1 MRVSYHVAIRMI
13 ELKTAKEL
21 ERMAKACQISAIALQ
36 EAGKSIEPGMS
47 TKELD
52 HIIEKKIRSFGAKP
66 NFLGYGGFPGSA
78 CISLND
84 TVIHGIPSRDIIIRD
99 GDIVSVDTGAFYDDF
114 NGDNAYTF
122 AVGEISAEAKALLDA
137 TNESLYE
144 GIKAVKPGARIGDI
158 GFAVQSYVEARG
170 YAVVRKFVG
179 HGVGRHLHEAP
190 DVPNF
195 GKPGH
200 GVRLAAGMT
209 IAIEP
214 MINIKGEDVRTLK
227 DGWTVKTVSGSLSAH
242 FEHTVAVTDRGA
254 VILTRA

>member
-1 MRVSYHVAIRMI
+1 MI

-21 ERMAKACQISAIALQ
+21 ERMAKACQISALALQ
-36 EAGKSIEPGMS
+36 EAGRSIEPGMS

-52 HIIEKKIRSFGAKP
+52 HIIEKKIRSYGAKP

-84 TVIHGIPSRDIIIRD
+84 TVIHGIPSKDIIIRN

-122 AVGEISAEAKALLDA
+122 AVGEISDEAQALLD
-137 TNESLYE
+137 TTQESLYE
-144 GIKAVKPGARIGDI
+144 AIKAVKPGARIGDI

-179 HGVGRHLHEAP
+179 HGVGRHLHESP

-195 GKPGH
+195 GQQGR
-200 GVRLAAGMT
+200 GVRLVAGMT
-209 IAIEP
+209 LAIESR
-214 MINIKGEDVRTLK
+214 INSKGEEVKTLS
-227 DGWTVKTVSGSLSAH
+227 DRWTVKTVSGSLSAH
-242 FEHTVAVTDRGA
+242 FEHTVAVTEQGA
-254 VILTRA
+254 VILTKV

>member
-1 MRVSYHVAIRMI
+1 MI
-13 ELKTAKEL
+13 ELRTAKEL
-21 ERMAKACQISAIALQ
+21 ERMAAACKISALALKA
-36 EAGKSIEPGMS
+36 AGQSIEPGMS

-52 HIIEKKIRSFGAKP
+52 HIIEKEIRAHGAKP

-84 TVIHGIPSRDIIIRD
+84 TVIHGIPSKDIIIKE
-99 GDIVSVDTGAFYDDF
+99 GDIVSVDTGAFYDDY

-122 AVGEISAEAKALLDA
+122 AVGIISDEARALLEA

-144 GIKAVKPGARIGDI
+144 AIKAVKPGARVGDI
-158 GFAVQSYVEARG
+158 GHAVQSYVEARG

-195 GKPGH
+195 GRPGH
-200 GVRLAAGMT
+200 GVRLVAGMT
-209 IAIEP
+209 LAIEP
-214 MINIKGEDVRTLK
+214 MVNIKGEDVKTMQ
-227 DGWTVKTVSGSLSAH
+227 DGWTVKTVTGSLSAH
-242 FEHTVAVTDRGA
+242 FEHTVAVTEQGA
-254 VILTRA
+254 KILTLV